1 MFKITEQTLKGNEK
15 IERAVTE
22 SSRKVKFLRF
32 LKFYLIP
39 GWRDPE
45 FSAQEYEIETIKS
58 KRRLFR
64 HLVKP
69 LTIIGLIMI
78 LFISVLA
85 IYAPLL
91 TIYPLQD
98 LVVPHIPPSPMP
110 FAPPS
115 AEHPLGT
122 TYNGYDVL
130 ARIIWGARTTIL
142 SSLIPV
148 TISIGG
154 GLILGIFSAYFGGI
168 TDYLMMRFVDL
179 FYAFPT
185 LILIIIITPMI
196 SSDLLTLLIIYG
208 ILFIPYNIRFMR
220 SLVFQVKQLEYVQ
233 AAKVGGAGKFIIMF
247 KHILPNA
254 ISPMLISFFGG
265 AAVAIIGL
273 AGLAFI
279 GFSDATVASWGVDIL
294 WARGKFNNIGAAI
307 WPGLFIGIA
316 AIGYILVGDGLRDAL
331 DPRLK
336 L

>member
-1 MFKITEQTLKGNEK
+1 MEEH
-15 IERAVTE
+15 VT
-22 SSRKVKFLRF
+22 SKSLRKMRFLRF

-45 FSAQEYEIETIKS
+45 FSAQEYQIEKITS

-64 HLVKP
+64 HLIKP
-69 LTIIGLIMI
+69 LTIVGIILI
-78 LFISVLA
+78 LYISVLA
-85 IYAPLL
+85 IFAPVL

-98 LVVPHIPPSPMP
+98 LVIPHVPDFPDV

-148 TISIGG
+148 TISIVG
-154 GLILGIFSAYFGGI
+154 GLTIGIFSAYFGGVI
-168 TDYLMMRFVDL
+168 DYLIMRFVDL

-185 LILIIIITPMI
+185 LILIVIITPMVG
-196 SSDLLTLLIIYG
+196 SDLLTTLIIYG
-208 ILFIPYNIRFMR
+208 ILFVPYNIRFMR

-233 AAKVGGAGKFIIMF
+233 AAKVGGASRFIVMF

-254 ISPMLISFFGG
+254 VSPMLVSFFGG

-279 GFSDATVASWGVDIL
+279 GFSDNSVASWGIDIL
-294 WARGKFNNIGAAI
+294 WARGKYTNLSAAV
-307 WPGLFIGIA
+307 WPGLFIAIA
-316 AIGYILVGDGLRDAL
+316 AIGFILVGDGFRDAL

>member
-1 MFKITEQTLKGNEK
+1 LEGNEVE
-15 IERAVTE
+15 ERVALN
-22 SSRKVKFLRF
+22 SRRKEKFLRF

-45 FSAQEYEIETIKS
+45 FSTQEYEVEKIKS

-64 HLVKP
+64 HLAKP
-69 LTIIGLIMI
+69 LTMIGLIMI
-78 LFISVLA
+78 LFIAVMA
-85 IYAPLL
+85 IFAPWL

-98 LVVPHIPPSPMP
+98 LVVPHIPPSPDV

-115 AEHPLGT
+115 AQHPFGT

-154 GLILGIFSAYFGGI
+154 GLILGIFSAYFGGLV
-168 TDYLMMRFVDL
+168 DYLMMRFVDL

-185 LILIIIITPMI
+185 LILIIIITPLVG
-196 SSDLLTLLIIYG
+196 SDLLTLLVIYG

-233 AAKVGGAGKFIIMF
+233 AAKVGGALRFNVMF

-265 AAVAIIGL
+265 AAIAIIGL

-279 GFSDATVASWGVDIL
+279 GFSDQTVASWGVDIL
-294 WARGKFNNIGAAI
+294 WARGKYSNISAAI

>member
-1 MFKITEQTLKGNEK
+1 MKIIEKALIKENVEEQ
-15 IERAVTE
+15 
-22 SSRKVKFLRF
+22 SSSKSLRKMKFLRF

-45 FSAQEYEIETIKS
+45 FSAREYEIEQIKS

-69 LTIIGLIMI
+69 LTITGLIMI

-85 IYAPLL
+85 IFAPWF

-98 LVVPHIPPSPMP
+98 LVIPHVPPNPEV

-115 AEHPLGT
+115 SDHPFGT

-154 GLILGIFSAYFGGI
+154 GLVLGIFSAYFGGAF
-168 TDYLMMRFVDL
+168 DYIMMRFVDL

-185 LILIIIITPMI
+185 LILIVIITPMLGT
-196 SSDLLTLLIIYG
+196 DLLTTLIIYG
-208 ILFIPYNIRFMR
+208 VLFIPYNIRFMR
-220 SLVFQVKQLEYVQ
+220 SLVFQVKQLEYIQ
-233 AAKVGGAGKFIIMF
+233 AAKVGGARKFIVMF

-254 ISPMLISFFGG
+254 ISPMLVSFFGG
-265 AAVAIIGL
+265 AAIAIIGL
-273 AGLAFI
+273 AGLAFV
-279 GFSDATVASWGVDIL
+279 GFSDNTVASWGLDIL
-294 WARGKFNNIGAAI
+294 WARGRYSNISAAV
-307 WPGLFIGIA
+307 WPGIFIGIA
-316 AIGYILVGDGLRDAL
+316 AIGYILVGDGFRDAL